1 MTPASRNVWLEIT
14 ALGLFLLSLV
24 PLLVAS
30 YFAAMLAVTNL
41 LPGKL
46 QMKAKGVV
54 VGRNEAL
61 IPVFSTAVLGGA
73 LIGTACGL
81 RFLLVEEEETEE

>member
-1 MTPASRNVWLEIT
+1 MTPSSRNVWLEIT

-30 YFAAMLAVTNL
+30 YFAAMLVVTTL
-41 LPGKL
+41 LPGTL
-46 QMKAKGVV
+46 QMKAKGVA

-61 IPVFSTAVLGGA
+61 AAVLSMAVPGGT

-81 RFLLVEEEETEE
+81 RFLLVEEEEPEE